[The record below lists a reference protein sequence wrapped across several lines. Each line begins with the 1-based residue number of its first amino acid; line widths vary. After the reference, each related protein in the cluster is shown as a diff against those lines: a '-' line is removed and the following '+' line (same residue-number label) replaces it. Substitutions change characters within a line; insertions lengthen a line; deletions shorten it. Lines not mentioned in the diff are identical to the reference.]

1 MGLWFCLEL
10 VRVVEETTHIKL
22 ILYFT
27 VYETTNVVTIVCIQV
42 FGTQELFSVKYETFH
57 IALKPYIVDKPV

>member
-1 MGLWFCLEL
+1 M
-10 VRVVEETTHIKL
+10 K
-22 ILYFT
+22 
-27 VYETTNVVTIVCIQV
+27 YETTNVVAIVCIQV